1 MRHAAERSV
10 RIREVEG
17 SNPFGSTKAK
27 TPFSFE
33 DGVLFYIIR
42 HSMIRPLRAIAAD
55 FFLPVGRR
63 YANIGLINRHT
74 GEKLW

>member
-33 DGVLFYIIR
+33 DGVFVYIILHIQLSVR
-42 HSMIRPLRAIAAD
+42 CERS
-55 FFLPVGRR
+55 RR
-63 YANIGLINRHT
+63 TFSCLSGGDMLT
-74 GEKLW
+74 